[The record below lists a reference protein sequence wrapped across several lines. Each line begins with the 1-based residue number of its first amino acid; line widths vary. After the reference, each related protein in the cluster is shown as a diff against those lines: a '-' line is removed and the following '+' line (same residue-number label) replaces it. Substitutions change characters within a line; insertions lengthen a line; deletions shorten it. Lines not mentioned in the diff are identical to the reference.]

1 MARLKKNVT
10 CRRLERPYT
19 RVSKYRKQSFVK
31 ARPHLKVVRF
41 DMGNLKDDSFDTV
54 VSLIS
59 DRDMQI
65 RQESIESARLSA
77 NKFLEEK
84 LGKLGYYFKVRMYPH
99 HILRENPLAT
109 GAGADRLS
117 TGMSHAFGKVIGIA
131 AQVKKGKVLFEVHVN
146 KDKVDIAKRALKKAV
161 YKLPLPG
168 KIKVEERIAA

>member
-1 MARLKKNVT
+1 MARLRKNVT
-10 CRRLERPYT
+10 ARRLERPYT
-19 RVSKYRKQSFVK
+19 RVSKYRRASFVK

-59 DRDMQI
+59 DRNMQI
-65 RQESIESARLSA
+65 RQESIEAARLAA

-131 AQVKKGKVLFEVHVN
+131 AQVKKGKVLFEVHVT
-146 KDKVDIAKRALKKAV
+146 KDKVDIVKKALKKAT
-161 YKLPLPG
+161 YKLPLSG
-168 KIKVEERIAA
+168 RIVVEQKVAA